1 MKRGKQ
7 MELKAQIESGLK
19 DAMRAGDDV
28 KKRTLRM
35 VLASSK
41 MAEIDKGSPLDE
53 LALMAILQKE
63 IKSRRESIQEAIK
76 ANRPDLEQASQAEIA
91 VLETYLPQPF
101 SDAELQDLVKSV
113 VAELGATGPAD
124 VGRVI
129 KAVMARV
136 LGRAPGDKVSQA
148 VRASLPI
155 YK

>member
-1 MKRGKQ
+1 